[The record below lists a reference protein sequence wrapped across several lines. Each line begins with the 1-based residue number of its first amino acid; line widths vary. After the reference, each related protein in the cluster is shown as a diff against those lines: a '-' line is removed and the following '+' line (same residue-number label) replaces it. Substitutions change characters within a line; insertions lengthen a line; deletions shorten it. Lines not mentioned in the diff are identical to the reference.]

1 MRSEI
6 DWAKSWVV
14 ADILTRRSRI
24 SKPNFPRSCPDL
36 AWCSVEQSH
45 CHTVTLWLQV
55 NNWSIPARS
64 PWFCQTVMSG
74 RSDNE
79 VFLGSGS
86 PGRLLTLWMIWWS
99 LAWSILLFLLLIT
112 DWRGYEQSRNVTD
125 GTNGQSV
132 LGTSQ
137 YNLALATIIHLY
149 CSLVPSNTLLDPPPP
164 YVLSAYFSIILNT
177 PLICLFP
184 LQ

>member
-1 MRSEI
+1 MIPEPVLGCLCQPGQHRVASCLFMRSEI

-79 VFLGSGS
+79 VFLGSAH
-86 PGRLLTLWMIWWS
+86 PGRLLTLWMIWWT
-99 LAWSILLFLLLIT
+99 ILLFLTLIT
-112 DWRGYEQSRNVTD
+112 DWLTWIWAEQECNRWYKWTVSTRDQPV
-125 GTNGQSV
+125 
-132 LGTSQ
+132 
-137 YNLALATIIHLY
+137 
-149 CSLVPSNTLLDPPPP
+149 
-164 YVLSAYFSIILNT
+164 
-177 PLICLFP
+177 
-184 LQ
+184 